1 MVDNVKFWLELF
13 LDWPIPSYNLFIIP
27 IFSLVFHLD
36 QPIPS
41 INNLDYCVIRTSF
54 PCVTFFGWRILTVFG
69 QDIEGSLDH
78 KHELIGGYLPRKMM
92 DFVSWDDHSQLLIY
106 IYGKIKIMFQTTN
119 QYIYIYIYLYMEN
132 IDYSHCM
139 EKHNKFQSINQWR
152 FIGMIHEPPPS
163 SECTRWYSY
172 MIYYVLTVL
181 DNMWQVLNQSA
192 PAISMLYPSA
202 VMKKSLLDHNEP
214 TWHPWK
220 KTR

>member
-106 IYGKIKIMFQTTN
+106 IYIYIWKNKNHVPNHQSVYIYT
-119 QYIYIYIYLYMEN
+119 YIYI
-132 IDYSHCM
+132 
-139 EKHNKFQSINQWR
+139 
-152 FIGMIHEPPPS
+152 
-163 SECTRWYSY
+163 
-172 MIYYVLTVL
+172 
-181 DNMWQVLNQSA
+181 
-192 PAISMLYPSA
+192 
-202 VMKKSLLDHNEP
+202 
-214 TWHPWK
+214 WK
-220 KTR
+220 I